1 MQQALL
7 NNPLLSMIVDLE
19 LFSVVSILA
28 AVILLAIGFI
38 LKTTGATKNTLRKY
52 IISALV
58 IFGILNTVI
67 WILFANNLIRTILE
81 NKDTWLDLYRH

>member
-1 MQQALL
+1 
-7 NNPLLSMIVDLE
+7 MIVDLE